1 MATAAQVGSRFM
13 DTPGSTQ
20 HGTPRKG
27 RDEQD
32 MDGGNGPPA
41 WVDGAQDLSPEPFWD
56 TKVLES
62 EKNGL

>member
-1 MATAAQVGSRFM
+1 M
-13 DTPGSTQ
+13 DTPGSNQ

-27 RDEQD
+27 RDEHGLD
-32 MDGGNGPPA
+32 GGGNGPPA
-41 WVDGAQDLSPEPFWD
+41 WVDEAQDLSPEPFWE